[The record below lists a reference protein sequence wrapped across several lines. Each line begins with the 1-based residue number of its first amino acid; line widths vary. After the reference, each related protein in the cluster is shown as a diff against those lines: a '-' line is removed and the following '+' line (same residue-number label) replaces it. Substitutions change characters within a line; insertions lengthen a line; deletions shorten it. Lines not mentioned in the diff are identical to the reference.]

1 MLDRGDGRFESSG
14 LLGASQRMTDERE
27 ASDLA
32 TVENEMPVCPG
43 LLIVR

>member
-1 MLDRGDGRFESSG
+1 
-14 LLGASQRMTDERE
+14 MTDERE

>member
-1 MLDRGDGRFESSG
+1 MLSLGDGGLESAE

-32 TVENEMPVCPG
+32 TVENEMRVRPG
-43 LLIVR
+43 STVR